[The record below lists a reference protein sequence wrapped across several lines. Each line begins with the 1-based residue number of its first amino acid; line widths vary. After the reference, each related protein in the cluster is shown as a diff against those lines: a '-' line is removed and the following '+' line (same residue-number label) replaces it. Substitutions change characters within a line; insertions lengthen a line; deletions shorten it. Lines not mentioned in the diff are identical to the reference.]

1 MRRGLLCILVAGT
14 CLGQASIPGDPLDH
28 AWQLVRQG
36 HPEEAISLL
45 RQIVAKDGGNGEAR
59 LLLGSLLTE
68 RRQPEAVDQL
78 KAAVRMMPQSAEA
91 ENALGEAYL
100 ALGDRSAARTPL
112 EKAVALQPGFGVAQ
126 LNLGRLLL
134 QSGELGAA
142 AQHLEVATRG
152 LKEKDD
158 AAEAQYLLGKDL
170 GMRDDPQN
178 AAAHLRKAVELNPGF
193 AEAWSELGAEQQLLQ
208 NETAALQAYER
219 ATSLKPSDAIA
230 QYRLGSELLQLGKA
244 GEAVKHL
251 QAAYEANPGDQSTLN
266 ALQIALRRDDRAAEA
281 DEVRR
286 KLADML
292 RSRDEQNQNA
302 LEAVKLNNEGAALE
316 KSGDLRNAAEKYS
329 AALQLDPQHNGI
341 RVNYGVALLR
351 LGEWTK
357 GLNELHEAAERDPG
371 NRLIQAALKDA
382 LSQAPPGTVPAW
394 NDAKASK

>member
-1 MRRGLLCILVAGT
+1 MKSGLLLLLVTGA
-14 CLGQASIPGDPLDH
+14 CLGQASSQGDSLDH

-36 HPEEAISLL
+36 RSEEAISVL
-45 RQIVAKDGGNGEAR
+45 RQIVRANGTNGEAR

-78 KAAVRMMPQSAEA
+78 KAAVRLMPKSAEA

-100 ALGDRSAARTPL
+100 ALGDRSAARLPL

-134 QSGELGAA
+134 ESGDLTAA
-142 AQHLEVATRG
+142 AQNLETATRS

-158 AAEAQYLLGKDL
+158 AAEAQYLLGKDFS
-170 GMRDDPQN
+170 MRDDPRK
-178 AAAHLRKAVELNPGF
+178 AAACLQKAVDLIPSF
-193 AEAWSELGAEQQLLQ
+193 AEAWSELGATQQLLQ
-208 NETAALQAYER
+208 NDTAALQAYER
-219 ATSLKPSDAIA
+219 ATSLKPADAIA
-230 QYRLGSELLQLGKA
+230 QYRFGSELLQLGKA

-251 QAAYEANPGDQSTLN
+251 QAAYEVNPEDQSTLN
-266 ALQIALRRDDRAAEA
+266 ALQIALRRDGRTAEA
-281 DEVRR
+281 DEIRR
-286 KLADML
+286 KLADLL
-292 RSRDEQNQNA
+292 RSRDEKNQNA

-316 KSGDLRNAAEKYS
+316 KSGDLRNAAEKYG
-329 AALQLDPQHNGI
+329 AALALDPQHNGI

-371 NRLIQAALKDA
+371 NRLIQSALKDA
-382 LSQAPPGTVPAW
+382 LSQAPPGTVPVW